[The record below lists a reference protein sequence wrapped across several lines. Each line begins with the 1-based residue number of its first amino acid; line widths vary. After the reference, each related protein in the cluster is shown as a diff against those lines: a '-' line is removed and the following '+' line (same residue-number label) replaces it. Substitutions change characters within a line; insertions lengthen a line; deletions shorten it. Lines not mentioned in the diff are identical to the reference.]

1 MFLWDYEWLH
11 SCCGLV
17 AKGFHIGLSCFIA
30 PHGLLLGHKT
40 QREQICCRHAVSL
53 RTVIPLRK
61 ARLRFSSWCRYQV
74 HLLTFREFLRYM
86 AIATNALISDS
97 VNDTMDAARA
107 ALVLSLTV
115 MEAIINFLVDIYRS
129 TFLCFV
135 ELIVRGALSLL
146 ISAVQ
151 EVMAVQHS
159 YALLIDFA
167 FVALDFD
174 LHHQHTKRRPH

>member
-1 MFLWDYEWLH
+1 
-11 SCCGLV
+11 
-17 AKGFHIGLSCFIA
+17 
-30 PHGLLLGHKT
+30 
-40 QREQICCRHAVSL
+40 
-53 RTVIPLRK
+53 
-61 ARLRFSSWCRYQV
+61 
-74 HLLTFREFLRYM
+74 M

-159 YALLIDFA
+159 YVLLIDFA